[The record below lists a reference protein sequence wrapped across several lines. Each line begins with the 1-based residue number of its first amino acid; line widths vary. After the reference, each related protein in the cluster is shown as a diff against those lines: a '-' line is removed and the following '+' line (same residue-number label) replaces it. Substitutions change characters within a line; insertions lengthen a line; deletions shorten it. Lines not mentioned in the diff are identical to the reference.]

1 MSVFTIDV
9 FFKTFV
15 IFVGNIAVNERSKRK
30 SKTTASHPNQYDVG
44 AKTKKTESSLITV
57 AFCGL

>member
-1 MSVFTIDV
+1 MF